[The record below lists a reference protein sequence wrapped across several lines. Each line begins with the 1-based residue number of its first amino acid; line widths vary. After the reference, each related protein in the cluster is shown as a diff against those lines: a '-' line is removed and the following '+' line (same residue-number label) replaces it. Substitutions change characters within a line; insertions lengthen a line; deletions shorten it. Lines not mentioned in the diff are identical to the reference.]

1 MKNKEF
7 LAQFSRHLIRSAASL
22 RFEPKIEIPSAPVT
36 AIMAAESAFESEKR
50 HAEEMLRMKPP
61 LQQPTIIPPI
71 DISRIADRQFAIP
84 APKISPQEMSLRRE
98 IETAKQQ
105 VIKSI
110 TPTLRPQMMMRQ
122 MPPAVKPQT
131 FAPAVPAIQKEEI
144 PSFDL
149 GKLNIFMKNP
159 EITSIECNGPDN
171 VIIIKKGTLPIN
183 TITVLSNDEINDIIH
198 KFSVATKTEI
208 TPIYKASYENLVMTA
223 FISPLIG
230 TRFVLIKTK

>member
-1 MKNKEF
+1 
-7 LAQFSRHLIRSAASL
+7 
-22 RFEPKIEIPSAPVT
+22 
-36 AIMAAESAFESEKR
+36 
-50 HAEEMLRMKPP
+50 
-61 LQQPTIIPPI
+61 
-71 DISRIADRQFAIP
+71 
-84 APKISPQEMSLRRE
+84 
-98 IETAKQQ
+98 
-105 VIKSI
+105 
-110 TPTLRPQMMMRQ
+110 MMMRQ